1 MFADAKGSV
10 RMIEFVGPS
19 PSWGLRLVSHSDP
32 AYQFLSYTGQASI
45 STDSHLR
52 LYTSLDPSL
61 SDWSTQSVT
70 HIPSLACQVSTTP
83 ASETED
89 AAGGSAVGGNEAIGG
104 WALSFCKE
112 RWWGAVVAVCTGQ
125 SAGVK
130 VSSPLHATLTV

>member
-1 MFADAKGSV
+1 MLDLALAGVCVWYVSVALFEAD
-10 RMIEFVGPS
+10 
-19 PSWGLRLVSHSDP
+19 
-32 AYQFLSYTGQASI
+32 GQASI

-70 HIPSLACQVSTTP
+70 HIPSLACQSSTLP
-83 ASETED
+83 ANEAD
-89 AAGGSAVGGNEAIGG
+89 DAAAGGAVGGNEAVGG
-104 WALSFCKE
+104 WGLSFCRE

-130 VSSPLHATLTV
+130 VSREKSQS